1 MLATATARED
11 WWEARVERAAAWKAQ
26 AGRVAARAA
35 AVTVTV
41 AVGREEARVAAKAA
55 VARAAAAKAAVAV
68 AAAAWAAARVAAAR
82 AAARVAAARVAATP
96 MPRTGWPRKP
106 PASSKGGFRSA
117 S

>member
-55 VARAAAAKAAVAV
+55 V
-68 AAAAWAAARVAAAR
+68 
-82 AAARVAAARVAATP
+82 
-96 MPRTGWPRKP
+96 
-106 PASSKGGFRSA
+106 
-117 S
+117 